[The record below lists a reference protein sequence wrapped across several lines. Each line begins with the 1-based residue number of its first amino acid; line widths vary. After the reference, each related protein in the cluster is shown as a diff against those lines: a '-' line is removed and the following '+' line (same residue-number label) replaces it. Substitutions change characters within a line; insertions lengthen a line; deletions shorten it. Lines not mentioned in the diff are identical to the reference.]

1 MRLLVLV
8 LMLMLVSP
16 PVLGAGDSK
25 APKAKTAKEEEEI
38 VEVLEMLEEYE
49 LLQDMETLKSYP
61 EPKQRDEG
69 VEEKNKS
76 NPGKDKKS
84 EKK

>member
-1 MRLLVLV
+1 MV
-8 LMLMLVSP
+8 LMIMLASP
-16 PVLGAGDSK
+16 PVLGTGDSK
-25 APKAKTAKEEEEI
+25 APKDKTGKEEEEI

-69 VEEKNKS
+69 VEGKNKS
-76 NPGKDKKS
+76 NPGKYKKS

>member
-1 MRLLVLV
+1 MVLII
-8 LMLMLVSP
+8 MLASP

-25 APKAKTAKEEEEI
+25 ASKDKTAKEEEEM
-38 VEVLEMLEEYE
+38 VEVLDMLEEYE

-69 VEEKNKS
+69 VEGKNKS

>member
-1 MRLLVLV
+1 MRLLVFV
-8 LMLMLVSP
+8 LMIMLTSP

-49 LLQDMETLKSYP
+49 LLQDMETLKASP
-61 EPKQRDEG
+61 ELKQGDEEIEG
-69 VEEKNKS
+69 KNKS
-76 NPGKDKKS
+76 NPGEDKKS

>member
-8 LMLMLVSP
+8 LMIMLASS

-25 APKAKTAKEEEEI
+25 AKTSKEEEEI

-69 VEEKNKS
+69 VEGKNKS